1 MADRNKIFSIDLKY
15 NDVPMPL
22 VIKKVEGMSETMI
35 EPETIPHRHNYYS
48 VIWPLEGSGRH
59 IIDFREYPIVPGPVF
74 FVSPKQVHQVLIDEP
89 LTAYIIMFTIDF
101 LERNSIRSDFIS
113 NIRLFQN
120 IDETPPLNL
129 DPGTAATLRMFAD
142 RMYSA
147 FTSQSDMYLETIG
160 AYLKLFL
167 IECNGQCS
175 VMPGSNL
182 QSMEVSKT
190 LVRNF
195 RELVDERFRHDHQVK
210 DYADALNVSPNYLNE
225 VIRSS
230 MDVPAK
236 EFIQSRIILEAKRM
250 ATFTDK
256 AGKEIGFELGFDDP
270 SHFSKFFKTNA
281 GLSLQEFRES
291 LF

>member
-129 DPGTAATLRMFAD
+129 EPGTAATLRMFAD